1 MAFDYATKL
10 VNKQNP
16 TSLRFDLVGVKLDTS
31 KFTTLINII
40 NEDYALEKEGD
51 NFGMAALNDH
61 CHMGHVRCA
70 FHGFSV

>member
-1 MAFDYATKL
+1 M
-10 VNKQNP
+10 
-16 TSLRFDLVGVKLDTS
+16 DLGGLY
-31 KFTTLINII
+31 IQWQ
-40 NEDYALEKEGD
+40 AGD